1 MFTDALPTT
10 VEATRSGWLSTF
22 QSAATVVRKTKFFR
36 TSKLIFKPQSGLLA
50 AVTAQLLVFF
60 RTNDAFGANGDQKDH
75 PKREAVLTLTYVALI
90 LSIGATLSSL
100 ILTDEFSDIP
110 IRAARSPYG
119 PESSKTEGDPIF
131 LGKDWEILRTFGLR
145 KSARFVV
152 GHCESRRLQSK
163 GQELTGFR
171 VIIAFTFQCLHNRVH
186 CRLCHFTRATKDDD
200 DNLSRRILRPASNP
214 PIYSFP
220 CDRSPVSR
228 CRFGST

>member
-1 MFTDALPTT
+1 MKLNAEAKLNYALPTT

-22 QSAATVVRKTKFFR
+22 QSAATV
-36 TSKLIFKPQSGLLA
+36 SGLLA

-152 GHCESRRLQSK
+152 GHWLLSLLLSSVCTTGSIVVYVISQEQRRTMTIISAAAFFALLPILQFIPS
-163 GQELTGFR
+163 R
-171 VIIAFTFQCLHNRVH
+171 VIGRRSRDVDSGRHTGSKRHPPNRSG
-186 CRLCHFTRATKDDD
+186 TEETKVEA
-200 DNLSRRILRPASNP
+200 RI
-214 PIYSFP
+214 
-220 CDRSPVSR
+220 
-228 CRFGST
+228 